1 MAKSLKTLKNMPF
14 LTQICR
20 KVYENHTVRV
30 CGLRPYCSAT
40 NNVKFVQKICNATNF
55 SYICNVNNN

>member
-1 MAKSLKTLKNMPF
+1 MAESLKNLKIMPF
-14 LTQICR
+14 LTQISQ

-30 CGLRPYCSAT
+30 CGLRPCCSAT

-55 SYICNVNNN
+55 SYICK

>member
-1 MAKSLKTLKNMPF
+1 MAESLFFKKNMPF

-30 CGLRPYCSAT
+30 CGLRLCCSAT
-40 NNVKFVQKICNATNF
+40 NYVKFVQKICNATNF
-55 SYICNVNNN
+55 SYICK

>member
-1 MAKSLKTLKNMPF
+1 MAESLKILKIMPF

-20 KVYENHTVRV
+20 KVYENHTVCN

-55 SYICNVNNN
+55 SYICK

>member
-1 MAKSLKTLKNMPF
+1 MAESLKILKIMPF
-14 LTQICR
+14 LTQISQ

-30 CGLRPYCSAT
+30 CGLRPCCSAT

-55 SYICNVNNN
+55 SYICK

>member
-1 MAKSLKTLKNMPF
+1 MAESLKILKIMPF

-20 KVYENHTVRV
+20 KVYENHTVCN
-30 CGLRPYCSAT
+30 CGLRSYCSAT

-55 SYICNVNNN
+55 SYICK

>member
-1 MAKSLKTLKNMPF
+1 MAESLKILKIMPF

-20 KVYENHTVRV
+20 KVYENHTVWN
-30 CGLRPYCSAT
+30 CDLRPCCSDT

-55 SYICNVNNN
+55 SYICK